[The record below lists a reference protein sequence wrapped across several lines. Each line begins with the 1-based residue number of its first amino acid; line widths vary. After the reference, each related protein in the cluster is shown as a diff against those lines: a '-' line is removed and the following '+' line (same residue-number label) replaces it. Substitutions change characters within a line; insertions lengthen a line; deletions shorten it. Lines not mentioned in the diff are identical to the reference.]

1 MINNYNLEIYLS
13 THFGKNIKE
22 ITKEEFESLEMLSL
36 DGINIDGLYEKID
49 FEDVMGL
56 FPNVKRLV
64 ISNYVFSNND
74 IAQITC
80 KNVNVFSFYKC
91 DFTNVDNLDLFSN
104 SL

>member
-49 FEDVMGL
+49 FEDVMG
-56 FPNVKRLV
+56 
-64 ISNYVFSNND
+64 
-74 IAQITC
+74 
-80 KNVNVFSFYKC
+80 
-91 DFTNVDNLDLFSN
+91 
-104 SL
+104 